1 MEQMVL
7 TEREKNQGKKQL
19 KTLYRN
25 SPIFNRMDI
34 DKMDVAEAKRIWR
47 MLEPH
52 LPIVASRASG
62 RKRDMKHLTVLK
74 MMQLIQKKA
83 EGGNV
88 DER

>member
-1 MEQMVL
+1 MVL
-7 TEREKNQGKKQL
+7 TKKEKKKGKEIL
-19 KTLYRN
+19 AMLYN
-25 SPIFNRMDI
+25 THPILIRSKI
-34 DKMDVAEAKRIWR
+34 DKMDVEKAKRWWR
-47 MLEPH
+47 LLEPRR
-52 LPIVASRASG
+52 PFVASMASR